1 MDAAREKDNTTKA
14 GFLNDSELSECSGH
28 KIWDASVILCNFGV
42 LQKPLLALLQFSL
55 RFVDVVDLLGHMF
68 PISSAPP
75 SLTNTL
81 ILFYL

>member
-1 MDAAREKDNTTKA
+1 MDAAGEKDNTTKA
-14 GFLNDSELSECSGH
+14 GFLNDSALSECSGH
-28 KIWDASVILCNFGV
+28 KTWDASVILCNFGV
-42 LQKPLLALLQFSL
+42 LQKPLLTLLQDSL
-55 RFVDVVDLLGHMF
+55 RFVDVVDPLGHMF